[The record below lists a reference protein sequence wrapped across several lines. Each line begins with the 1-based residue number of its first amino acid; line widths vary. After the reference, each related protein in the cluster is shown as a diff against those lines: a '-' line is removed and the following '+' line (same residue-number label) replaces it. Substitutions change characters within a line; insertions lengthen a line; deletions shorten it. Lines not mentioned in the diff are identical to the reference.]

1 MGYVLPDK
9 PDIFLSYAPD
19 EDEVG
24 WVSEFAQ
31 WLRIGLGRAIGR
43 NDACELWTDLKLA
56 ANARRSAAVEE
67 KIGDCAVM
75 IIVHSNFYLESAWC
89 RTEMS
94 QFLEQELTRR
104 TGTGSPVFVV
114 ETLNVERPPALK
126 KLDLLGKRFWYMD
139 PLTNRVHTMGFS
151 KAERGDSRYINQI
164 IELSEDI
171 AAELKRQ
178 KEENSRAR
186 ANTGAR
192 RSSRRS
198 WGRFRTRLATEGIPN
213 CRGALGARDRRFTS
227 QKFPTTSKTSATR

>member
-1 MGYVLPDK
+1 MNLPNGCG
-9 PDIFLSYAPD
+9 S
-19 EDEVG
+19 G
-24 WVSEFAQ
+24 W
-31 WLRIGLGRAIGR
+31 GGTIGR

-186 ANTGAR
+186 ANTGGAAAPDVRGGDSGRASPRKGFRIAEGRSERGTAGLPR
-192 RSSRRS
+192 RSFRR
-198 WGRFRTRLATEGIPN
+198 P
-213 CRGALGARDRRFTS
+213 
-227 QKFPTTSKTSATR
+227 